1 MRAAVA
7 FELWIYDGIFLEK
20 ADDESGYLNDDKREN
35 NPPPNHTRLETEGG
49 DSGDD
54 GDWIKDWRGKQKTDD
69 IGGFEAAG

>member
-20 ADDESGYLNDDKREN
+20 ADDESSYLNDDKREN
-35 NPPPNHTRLETEGG
+35 NSPPNNTRLETEGG

-54 GDWIKDWRGKQKTDD
+54 GDWIKDWRG
-69 IGGFEAAG
+69 E